1 MVLNGFVSLA
11 VTQFAFLPRKV
22 LPVCVVVFSGHC
34 DLTKG
39 LRGIERNGG
48 TADYVPNTSLYYS
61 TFLFHDNS
69 FPGRKQKRE
78 VSVI

>member
-34 DLTKG
+34 DLTKE
-39 LRGIERNGG
+39 LRGMEELLIMCLTRPC
-48 TADYVPNTSLYYS
+48 TIALSCFMTIV
-61 TFLFHDNS
+61 FLVGNKS
-69 FPGRKQKRE
+69 RKL
-78 VSVI
+78 V